1 MTHDIEQ
8 QVAAL
13 RQLTA
18 RQLRDR
24 YAELFGEPP
33 RSGHREHLVR
43 RIAWRMQ
50 AQREG
55 DLSERARR
63 RAAALARDGDLR
75 LTAPPAGARPLR
87 KAAPTAVHP
96 ARDRRLPMPG
106 TLLVRRYQEKTLQV
120 KVLQQG
126 FEYEGEQH
134 GAST

>member
-1 MTHDIEQ
+1 MGRTTMTHNIGQ

-18 RQLRDR
+18 GQLRDR

-50 AQREG
+50 ARREG

-63 RAAALARDGDLR
+63 RCFCRGSSTRESILA
-75 LTAPPAGARPLR
+75 P
-87 KAAPTAVHP
+87 
-96 ARDRRLPMPG
+96 
-106 TLLVRRYQEKTLQV
+106 
-120 KVLQQG
+120 
-126 FEYEGEQH
+126 
-134 GAST
+134 